1 MGRGQF
7 TKYEV
12 WLVSSCFN
20 PLKSVYHFTIS
31 YPSLCYLFLVSD
43 DEFNADN
50 FAKYKQDKLAV
61 EKAAKS
67 AALAGDPELQAI
79 VTETGQV
86 QQDTLQSSRNA
97 VKTLQETVVVAD
109 RTSDKLTSQGEQLKK
124 IGATAEEADEHAQEA
139 YDKARELHKYKGF
152 LPFSVR
158 QWFTGGKKKSSDS
171 EYLSKQKHLD
181 KTAEKLAKE
190 EAKIAEKAAKAAGKD
205 GQSVSALKSSTKPV
219 SGDAA
224 EEEIE
229 QNLDEMS
236 RGLEHLKGV
245 GMGMQSEIKK
255 QNVDIEHI
263 KATTAHTDYT
273 LSSANRK
280 IQDFL

>member
-1 MGRGQF
+1 M
-7 TKYEV
+7 
-12 WLVSSCFN
+12 
-20 PLKSVYHFTIS
+20 
-31 YPSLCYLFLVSD
+31 SD

-50 FAKYKQDKLAV
+50 FTKYRQDKLAS
-61 EKAAKS
+61 EKAAKA
-67 AALAGDPELQAI
+67 AALSGDPELQAI
-79 VTETGQV
+79 LTETGQV
-86 QQDTLQSSRNA
+86 QQDTLKSSRNA

-109 RTSDKLTSQGEQLKK
+109 RTNDKLKSQGEQLKK
-124 IGATAEEADEHAQEA
+124 IGSTAEEADEHAQEA

-171 EYLSKQKHLD
+171 EYLSRQKELD
-181 KTAEKLAKE
+181 KAAHKLSKE
-190 EAKIAEKAAKAAGKD
+190 EAKAAEKAAKAAEMDGKL
-205 GQSVSALKSSTKPV
+205 VSDLKTARPSGV
-219 SGDAA
+219 ASGDAV
-224 EEEIE
+224 EEEID

-236 RGLEHLKGV
+236 RGLDHLKGV
-245 GMGMQSEIKK
+245 GMDMQSEIKR

-273 LSSANRK
+273 LNSANRK

>member
-1 MGRGQF
+1 M
-7 TKYEV
+7 
-12 WLVSSCFN
+12 
-20 PLKSVYHFTIS
+20 
-31 YPSLCYLFLVSD
+31 SD

-50 FAKYKQDKLAV
+50 FAKYRQDKLAS

-67 AALAGDPELQAI
+67 AALSGDPELQAI
-79 VTETGQV
+79 LTETGQV

-109 RTSDKLTSQGEQLKK
+109 RTSEKLKSQGEQLKR
-124 IGATAEEADEHAQEA
+124 IGNTAEEADEHAQEA

-152 LPFSVR
+152 LPFSIK

-171 EYLSKQKHLD
+171 EYLSRQKELD
-181 KTAEKLAKE
+181 KTAKKLAKQ
-190 EAKIAEKAAKAAGKD
+190 EAKQEAKSAAD
-205 GQSVSALKSSTKPV
+205 STVKNP
-219 SGDAA
+219 GDLGGGPRGDQV
-224 EEEIE
+224 EDEID

-236 RGLEHLKGV
+236 RGLDHLKGV
-245 GMGMQSEIKK
+245 GMNMQTEIKK

-273 LSSANRK
+273 ITSANRK

>member
-1 MGRGQF
+1 M
-7 TKYEV
+7 
-12 WLVSSCFN
+12 
-20 PLKSVYHFTIS
+20 
-31 YPSLCYLFLVSD
+31 SD

-50 FAKYKQDKLAV
+50 FAKYRQDKQAS
-61 EKAAKS
+61 ERAAKAA
-67 AALAGDPELQAI
+67 ALSGDPELQGILA
-79 VTETGQV
+79 ETGQV

-109 RTSDKLTSQGEQLKK
+109 RTNEKLTAQGEQLKR

-158 QWFTGGKKKSSDS
+158 QWFTGGKKKSADS
-171 EYLSKQKHLD
+171 EYLARQKELD
-181 KTAEKLAKE
+181 KTAAKMEKQKAQ
-190 EAKIAEKAAKAAGKD
+190 EAKDSKD
-205 GQSVSALKSSTKPV
+205 GKVFNASSSNSSNPQNQTHP
-219 SGDAA
+219 DAV
-224 EEEIE
+224 EEEID

-236 RGLEHLKGV
+236 RGLQHLKGV
-245 GMGMQSEIKK
+245 GLNMQTEIKK

-273 LSSANRK
+273 INSANRK
-280 IQDFL
+280 IRDFL

>member
-1 MGRGQF
+1 M
-7 TKYEV
+7 
-12 WLVSSCFN
+12 
-20 PLKSVYHFTIS
+20 
-31 YPSLCYLFLVSD
+31 SD

-50 FAKYKQDKLAV
+50 FAKYKQDKLAS
-61 EKAAKS
+61 EKAAKA
-67 AALAGDPELQAI
+67 AALSGDPELQAI
-79 VTETGQV
+79 LTETRQV

-109 RTSDKLTSQGEQLKK
+109 RTDERLKGQGEQLKK
-124 IGATAEEADEHAQEA
+124 IGATAEEADEHSQEA

-152 LPFSVR
+152 LPFSIK

-171 EYLSKQKHLD
+171 EYLAKQKALD
-181 KTAEKLAKE
+181 KSANKLAKE
-190 EAKIAEKAAKAAGKD
+190 EAKAAEKAAKAAEKD
-205 GQSVSALKSSTKPV
+205 GKSISGVKASKPGYD
-219 SGDAA
+219 GDEV
-224 EEEIE
+224 EEEID

-236 RGLEHLKGV
+236 RGLDHLKGV
-245 GMGMQSEIKK
+245 GLNMQSEIKR

-273 LSSANRK
+273 LNSANRK

>member
-1 MGRGQF
+1 M
-7 TKYEV
+7 
-12 WLVSSCFN
+12 
-20 PLKSVYHFTIS
+20 
-31 YPSLCYLFLVSD
+31 SD

-50 FAKYKQDKLAV
+50 FAKYKQDKLAS

-67 AALAGDPELQAI
+67 AALSGDPELQAI
-79 VTETGQV
+79 LTETRQV
-86 QQDTLQSSRNA
+86 QKDTVQSSRNA

-109 RTSDKLTSQGEQLKK
+109 RTNDKLKAQGEQLKK
-124 IGATAEEADEHAQEA
+124 IGNTAEEADEHAQEA

-171 EYLSKQKHLD
+171 DYLSKQKKLD
-181 KTAEKLAKE
+181 KAAEKLAKD
-190 EAKIAEKAAKAAGKD
+190 EAKAAAKAAEQEGKT
-205 GQSVSALKSSTKPV
+205 GSALKSAKPV
-219 SGDAA
+219 GVASGDAA
-224 EEEIE
+224 EDEID

-245 GMGMQSEIKK
+245 GLGMQSEIKR

-273 LSSANRK
+273 LNSANRK

>member
-1 MGRGQF
+1 M
-7 TKYEV
+7 
-12 WLVSSCFN
+12 
-20 PLKSVYHFTIS
+20 
-31 YPSLCYLFLVSD
+31 SD

-50 FAKYKQDKLAV
+50 FAKYKQDKLAG
-61 EKAAKS
+61 EKAAKP

-79 VTETGQV
+79 LTETRQV

-109 RTSDKLTSQGEQLKK
+109 RTNDKLTAQGEQLKK

-171 EYLSKQKHLD
+171 EYLAKQKELD
-181 KTAEKLAKE
+181 KTAAKLVKEDAKT
-190 EAKIAEKAAKAAGKD
+190 AEKTAKAAEKD
-205 GQSVSALKSSTKPV
+205 GKSLSGLKSANANA

-236 RGLEHLKGV
+236 RGLDHLKGV
-245 GMGMQSEIKK
+245 GLGMQSEIKR

-273 LSSANRK
+273 LNSANRK